1 MTETV
6 CSARICRCHWFNND
20 FVYSPRIVLLEGV
33 CCGSVIGMETEIA
46 QLSSNDA
53 NKRRLNRLALAL
65 MIYGIGIMVF
75 CLSFNI
81 YKIMHHTEPAH

>member
-1 MTETV
+1 VLAFVGATGSTTISFILPGLFYWKVRV
-6 CSARICRCHWFNND
+6 C
-20 FVYSPRIVLLEGV
+20 G
-33 CCGSVIGMETEIA
+33 GVIGMETEIA

-53 NKRRLNRLALAL
+53 SKRRLNRLALGL